1 MEYSEN
7 EFEDLGTNEP
17 ITQEQLEEMLK
28 NSPEMEEFDQNME
41 ESDNSKLSDVIENLM
56 KELSNRD
63 IENNQNDSGTLQ
75 HVDEDGGPLNY
86 RKWIFYL

>member
-41 ESDNSKLSDVIENLM
+41 ESDNSKLSDVI
-56 KELSNRD
+56 
-63 IENNQNDSGTLQ
+63 
-75 HVDEDGGPLNY
+75 
-86 RKWIFYL
+86 